1 MRWSELA
8 AADRRLLSVGKHLY
22 LATVRED
29 GSPRISGAEV
39 RFSADGADLWF
50 GAMPASRKVRDLRHD
65 PRFALHGRSEDPP
78 GWSEDGK
85 IAGVAVPASAGRA
98 AALLAESGFPGDREG
113 AVFLAD
119 LTEAV
124 ITRLGSPPDHL
135 DITLWK
141 PGRDLRTM
149 RVD

>member
-8 AADRRLLSVGKHLY
+8 AAEPAFAADLRRLLSVGKHLY

-78 GWSEDGK
+78 GRCGHRD
-85 IAGVAVPASAGRA
+85 